1 MPAPDDVGFESNP
14 GSKPG
19 GKYLPVDK
27 GRNQRVRG
35 VWKRNHGFVVQLTAQ
50 AQDGTRKLTAQPKKH
65 PLGSSSITR
74 RALAS
79 DGFLD
84 VLTGAMIR
92 RAHEEEFNG
101 PIGEPLALV
110 DLVAQVQ
117 SSR

>member
-1 MPAPDDVGFESNP
+1 MPLTVRPLPEEAPDS
-14 GSKPG
+14 
-19 GKYLPVDK
+19 
-27 GRNQRVRG
+27 
-35 VWKRNHGFVVQLTAQ
+35 
-50 AQDGTRKLTAQPKKH
+50 
-65 PLGSSSITR
+65 LG
-74 RALAS
+74 AHVLHFG